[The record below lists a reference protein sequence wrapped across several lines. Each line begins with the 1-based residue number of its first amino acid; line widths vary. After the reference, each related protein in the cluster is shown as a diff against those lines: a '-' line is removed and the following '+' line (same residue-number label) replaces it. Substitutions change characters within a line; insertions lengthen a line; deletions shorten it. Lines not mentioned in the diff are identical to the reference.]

1 LERVAN
7 KYLEHVDI
15 EEHEKVETVHICK
28 YFHTSSSDLSAKF
41 WNDLGRRTYMTPTSY
56 LELINSFKNLINMK
70 QDQTMKAKRRYV
82 VGLEK
87 LAFAASQVADMQKEL
102 EELQPQ
108 LVQTAEE
115 NTRFMGIIEKESAE
129 VEITTEKVRAEEAVA
144 NEQAASAQGL
154 KDECEAELA
163 EAIPALEAAIS
174 ALNTLKPADITI
186 VKSMKNPPAGVKL
199 VMSAVCVMKDIKPE
213 KINDPAGTGGKI
225 LDFWGPSKK
234 LLGDMNFLR
243 DLKEYD
249 KDNIPVP
256 IMTKIRKEFITNPD
270 FDPAKVS
277 NASSAA
283 EGLCKWV
290 LSMEI
295 YDRVA
300 KVVAPKKIKLAEAEQ
315 ELSETMAQLNQKRAE
330 LKAVEERLATLKRQF
345 QEVTE

>member
-1 LERVAN
+1 
-7 KYLEHVDI
+7 
-15 EEHEKVETVHICK
+15 
-28 YFHTSSSDLSAKF
+28 
-41 WNDLGRRTYMTPTSY
+41 M
-56 LELINSFKNLINMK
+56 
-70 QDQTMKAKRRYV
+70 
-82 VGLEK
+82 
-87 LAFAASQVADMQKEL
+87 
-102 EELQPQ
+102 
-108 LVQTAEE
+108 
-115 NTRFMGIIEKESAE
+115 
-129 VEITTEKVRAEEAVA
+129 
-144 NEQAASAQGL
+144 
-154 KDECEAELA
+154 
-163 EAIPALEAAIS
+163 
-174 ALNTLKPADITI
+174 
-186 VKSMKNPPAGVKL
+186 
-199 VMSAVCVMKDIKPE
+199 
-213 KINDPAGTGGKI
+213 
-225 LDFWGPSKK
+225 
-234 LLGDMNFLR
+234 LGDMNFLR

-345 QEVTE
+345 QEVTEKKEKLEFQVIILLFGFINTATSTFSFFLQFIVMPMIFVFHHQIMLQKQPFHNRSTCVVRSWSEQRN